1 MFLLSTISE
10 KTYKALNK
18 SNIPFH
24 KQRKEEETLD
34 IVFLYLYDEYVRPF
48 AELRH
53 LLASHNIV
61 LSQLYLKVL
70 IT

>member
-1 MFLLSTISE
+1 MFLLSTISG
-10 KTYKALNK
+10 KMYKVLNK
-18 SNIPFH
+18 SNITFH
-24 KQRKEEETLD
+24 KQRKGETLD
-34 IVFLYLYDEYVRPF
+34 IVFLYLYDEYIRTF

-53 LLASHNIV
+53 LLVSHNIV